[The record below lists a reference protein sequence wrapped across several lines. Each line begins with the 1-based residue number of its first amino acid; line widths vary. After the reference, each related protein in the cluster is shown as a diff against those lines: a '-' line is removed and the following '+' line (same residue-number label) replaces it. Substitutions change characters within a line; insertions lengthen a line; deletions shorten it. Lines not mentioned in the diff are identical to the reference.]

1 MASQIKMKTLTY
13 LVLAVMLVAAFSII
27 AQPAFASNQ
36 PVIGVKEGDW
46 IEYDISITGTGT
58 PPPTHDVRWM
68 RFQVLAVYE
77 KAFSVNLTVVYTNGT
92 FGSAIWEYNF
102 TEGNL
107 GGWTI
112 IPANL
117 NPGDTFY
124 DTSEHNHKP
133 VNVTVQGQE
142 QRTVLGATR
151 TVTYGNDSLRHLKEW
166 DKATGVFIGS
176 SEVVQNVT
184 NKDGWYIE
192 NLTVITRAVATN
204 LWSPQSRQIF
214 GLEQSVFALAA
225 GGVVFGF
232 VMLFWAV
239 VVTQRER
246 LKRLSLRVSLL
257 RKKGFLGGLTVLLV
271 LLGAFALTSL
281 FWVEIGLSDAQVN
294 LIMQSLWTSLIVAS
308 MGFRK
313 IGNHFMHGMLMTV
326 VVAATVVGFS
336 MVIFMSPP
344 SGGSMDA
351 YFTSPLKVAEVVA
364 HSVLSVPAI
373 AFGMWL
379 VVLWRPNST
388 TFPTKSRRIAKWTM
402 ILWVLSYL
410 AGVLGYVADYTP
422 LLG

>member
-1 MASQIKMKTLTY
+1 MKSLTG
-13 LVLAVMLVAAFSII
+13 LVFAVMLVFAFSIVTS
-27 AQPAFASNQ
+27 PAFAANQ
-36 PVIGVKEGDW
+36 PVVGVKEGHW

-68 RFQVLAVYE
+68 RFQVLLVDGASL
-77 KAFSVNLTVVYTNGT
+77 SVNLTVRYANGT

-102 TEGNL
+102 TGGNL

-124 DTSEHNHKP
+124 DASEHNHKP

-142 QRTVLGATR
+142 QRTVLGAIR
-151 TVTYGNDSLRHLKEW
+151 TVTYGNDSLRHSKEW
-166 DKATGVFIGS
+166 DKVTGVFIGS

-192 NLTVITRAVATN
+192 NLTVTTRAVATN
-204 LWSPQSRQIF
+204 LWSPQNRQIL
-214 GLEQSVFALAA
+214 GMEQSVYALAL
-225 GGVVFGF
+225 GGAVFGL
-232 VMLFWAV
+232 VMAFLAV
-239 VVTQRER
+239 VVSQRER
-246 LKRLSLRVSLL
+246 LKRVSLRVPLL
-257 RKKGFLGGLTVLLV
+257 GKKAFIAALTVLLV
-271 LLGAFALTSL
+271 FLGAAAVTSF

-313 IGNHFMHGMLMTV
+313 VGNHFVHGVLITV
-326 VVAATVVGFS
+326 VVVATVAGFP

-344 SGGSMDA
+344 SGGSVDA

-373 AFGMWL
+373 AFGVWL
-379 VVLWRPNST
+379 VALWRPNST
-388 TFPTKSRRIAKWTM
+388 TFSSKSRRIAQWTV
-402 ILWVLSYL
+402 ILWVLSYV

-422 LLG
+422 LFG

>member
-1 MASQIKMKTLTY
+1 MKTPTR
-13 LVLAVMLVAAFSII
+13 LVLAVMLVSVFSII
-27 AQPAFASNQ
+27 ASPTFAYNQ
-36 PVIGVKEGDW
+36 PTVGVKEGDW
-46 IEYDISITGTGT
+46 IEYDISIIGNGT

-68 RFQVLAVYE
+68 RFQVLAVE
-77 KAFSVNLTVVYTNGT
+77 GAAFSVNLTVRYANDT
-92 FGSAIWEYNF
+92 FGVAIWEYNF

-117 NPGDTFY
+117 SPGDTFF
-124 DTSEHNHKP
+124 DVSEHNHKP

-142 QRTVLGATR
+142 QRTVLGSTR

-192 NLTVITRAVATN
+192 NLTVTTRAVATN
-204 LWSPQSRQIF
+204 MWSPQGRQIL
-214 GLEQSVFALAA
+214 GLEQSVFALAT
-225 GGVVFGF
+225 GGAVFGL
-232 VMLFWAV
+232 VMLSLAV
-239 VVTQRER
+239 VVSQRESLR
-246 LKRLSLRVSLL
+246 RLSLRIPLL
-257 RKKGFLGGLTVLLV
+257 GKKAFIAALTFLLV
-271 LLGAFALTSL
+271 LLGAAAITSF

-308 MGFRK
+308 MGFRRM
-313 IGNHFMHGMLMTV
+313 GNHFVHGVLMTI

-336 MVIFMSPP
+336 LVIFMSPP
-344 SGGSMDA
+344 SGGDMAA

-373 AFGMWL
+373 AFGVWL
-379 VVLWRPNST
+379 VALWRPNSA
-388 TFPTKSRRIAKWTM
+388 TFPAKSKRIAQWTVM
-402 ILWVLSYL
+402 LWVLSYV